1 MSEMQAIDPMNVF
14 LQEQLELLRTDWDA
28 LAAASP
34 PAPAFSWDDWKEA
47 LLNLGEDPRQELLI
61 RGALSA
67 VVKMARFKPPYMI
80 LQELLTLTVSAAD
93 PASSRPL
100 GSSAEDAVL

>member
-1 MSEMQAIDPMNVF
+1 MSTAEAIDPMPF
-14 LQEQLELLRTDWDA
+14 FIQQELHKLREEWDA
-28 LAAASP
+28 LLEHLP
-34 PAPAFSWDDWKEA
+34 EAPAFTWTEWKEA
-47 LLNLGEDPRQELLI
+47 LLDLSWETRQELLI

-67 VVKMARFKPPYMI
+67 VVKMASFKPPHLV

-100 GSSAEDAVL
+100 EEEEGDGMP